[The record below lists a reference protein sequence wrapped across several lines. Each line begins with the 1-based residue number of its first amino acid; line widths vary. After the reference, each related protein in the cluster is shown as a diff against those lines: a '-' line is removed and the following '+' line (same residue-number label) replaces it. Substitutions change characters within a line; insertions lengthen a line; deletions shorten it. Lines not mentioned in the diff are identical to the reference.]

1 MPVYSNTPFQTPLL
15 LQKGVPTYLFG
26 SFSQQVANTQLA
38 LVTDAIDTGEATIT
52 AQLVSGRLPAVGDL
66 ISISGSANSSG
77 DFNVSRVPVDSAT
90 FDAATNVMTVTF
102 ALSASDQLETAD
114 GGTVIIEPAEVPEA
128 LAAVASIACA
138 IQAPESDSQFT
149 VPVSVTFPTLPIAAT
164 VSLQG
169 AIKNQDSEFTTL
181 GTVSTVVGSTQ
192 ITGPYS
198 SAVLQRGYVYRLL
211 VSGVVGTGTIT
222 GKVG

>member
-38 LVTDAIDTGEATIT
+38 LVTDAIDTDEATIT

-102 ALSASDQLETAD
+102 VLSASDQGETAD
-114 GGTVIIEPAEVPEA
+114 GGTVIIEPAEVPET
-128 LAAVASIACA
+128 LAEWPRLHVRSKRRNATANL
-138 IQAPESDSQFT
+138 QF
-149 VPVSVTFPTLPIAAT
+149 
-164 VSLQG
+164 
-169 AIKNQDSEFTTL
+169 
-181 GTVSTVVGSTQ
+181 
-192 ITGPYS
+192 
-198 SAVLQRGYVYRLL
+198 RYRSRFRLCRL
-211 VSGVVGTGTIT
+211 RRQ
-222 GKVG
+222 